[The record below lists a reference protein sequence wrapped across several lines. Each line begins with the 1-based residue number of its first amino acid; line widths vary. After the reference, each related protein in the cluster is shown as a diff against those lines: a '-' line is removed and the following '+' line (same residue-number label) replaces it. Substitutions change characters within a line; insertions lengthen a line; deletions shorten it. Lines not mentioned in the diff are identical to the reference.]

1 MIIDCFTFFNE
12 LDLLEIRLRELDG
25 VVDRFVLV
33 EATLTHQGK
42 PKPLWYAE
50 NKERFAAWHHKLTH
64 VVVDTY
70 PESDGNAWV
79 YEQHQRNRILDGLTG
94 IAADDHVMIS
104 DVDEI
109 PQPDAVRRAAGTKGF
124 RIFRQRMFYYY
135 LNCVNA
141 TQHGSTGYRWNGTVM
156 IDGSMVRAPL
166 QDYREMSALLLNTFT
181 PPLIRQIYYAVKLRW
196 QLVKLGWRPR
206 YIQDGGWHFSY
217 LGGVDRIIRKL
228 EAFAHSE
235 YNKPEFKD
243 PERIKR
249 AIEQGEDLFGRGFS
263 YRFVPMDGSW
273 PAAVMKDMQRW
284 AALYC
289 VVPMMEAPRRA
300 RQ

>member
-1 MIIDCFTFFNE
+1 MIHDCFTFFNE
-12 LDLLEIRLRELDG
+12 LDLLEIRLRELDS

-64 VVVDTY
+64 VVVDAY

-79 YEQHQRNRILDGLTG
+79 YEQHQRNCILNGLKG
-94 IAADDHVMIS
+94 IAAEDQVMIS

-109 PQPDAVRRAAGTKGF
+109 PHPDAVRKAAGMHGF

-141 TQHGSTGYRWNGTVM
+141 TQHGGKGYRWNGTVM
-156 IDGSMVRAPL
+156 IDGSMARAPL

-181 PPLIRQIYYAVKLRW
+181 PPLIRQLYYTVKLRW
-196 QLVKLGWRPR
+196 QLIKRGWWPR
-206 YIQDGGWHFSY
+206 YIQNGGWHFSY

-228 EAFAHSE
+228 EAFAHAE

-243 PERIKR
+243 PARIKR

-263 YRFVPMDGSW
+263 YRFVPMDESW
-273 PAAVMKDMQRW
+273 PTAVMQEKQRW
-284 AALYC
+284 AALYHD
-289 VVPMMEAPRRA
+289 APVREGA
-300 RQ
+300 H